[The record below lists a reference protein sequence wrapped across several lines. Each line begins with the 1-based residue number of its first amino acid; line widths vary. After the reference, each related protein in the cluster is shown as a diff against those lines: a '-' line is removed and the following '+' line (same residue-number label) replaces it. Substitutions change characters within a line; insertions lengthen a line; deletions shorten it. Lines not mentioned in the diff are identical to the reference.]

1 MAIKKKK
8 RRPSTKEKNKQL
20 VDTLSKWVKIE
31 EASVKQTGAIAQK
44 TKNKALKTIF
54 EIIKQDSAMHR
65 KVQQMII
72 DSLEKKPFSITPE
85 EVGELWDLIED
96 HIKLEQ
102 QTIELAQKARKN
114 CSSPVIRFYLRYL
127 LTDEE
132 KHDALL
138 ENLSDIKGGL
148 YPYG

>member
-1 MAIKKKK
+1 MTTKKKT
-8 RRPSTKEKNKQL
+8 RGPSTKVKNRQL
-20 VDTLSKWVKIE
+20 VDTLKKWTVIE
-31 EASVKQTGAIAQK
+31 ETSVKQTSEIIKK
-44 TKNKALKTIF
+44 TPNKALKTLF

-65 KVQQMII
+65 KVQQLII
-72 DSLEKKPFSITPE
+72 DSIEKTPFVITPE
-85 EVGELWDLIED
+85 DTADIWDLVED

-102 QTIELAQKARKN
+102 KTIELAVKARKS
-114 CSSPVIRFYLRYL
+114 CSSPVARFFLRYL

-138 ENLSDIKGGL
+138 ENLSDIKAGL